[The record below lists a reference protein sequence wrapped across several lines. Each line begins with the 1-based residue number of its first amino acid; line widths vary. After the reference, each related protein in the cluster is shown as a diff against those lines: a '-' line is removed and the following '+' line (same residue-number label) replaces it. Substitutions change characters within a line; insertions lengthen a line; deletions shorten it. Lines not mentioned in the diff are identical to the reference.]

1 MRESDTLVFPRPCLS
16 MLSWLS
22 WHTVSPCN
30 DFMRLTEQQWIKK
43 TMSWCLGLG
52 GWTCMQIYKA
62 WDLDAKDSGFGPVS
76 YQQSMSVALKTTF
89 SKPATLAP
97 KSRSHRLLSH
107 WTKKPTNTHSHLA
120 FVFCQ
125 WERVQSA
132 FTPRSD
138 DSAVVRGMLLAHPL
152 WFWWKHDTRVDPQVF
167 TLFPAQRYDECW
179 RSGCWHVNSFS
190 PPLSLFRRCWVWT
203 REW

>member
-1 MRESDTLVFPRPCLS
+1 MFINVKLIVMTHCFHHV
-16 MLSWLS
+16 MISWGWQNNSEL
-22 WHTVSPCN
+22 
-30 DFMRLTEQQWIKK
+30 KK
-43 TMSWCLGLG
+43 QCLGVLVLVVG
-52 GWTCMQIYKA
+52 RACRFTKHGT
-62 WDLDAKDSGFGPVS
+62 PT
-76 YQQSMSVALKTTF
+76 LKTVVLVPSPTNNQCLLLKDNIF
-89 SKPATLAP
+89 QTSNISTQ
-97 KSRSHRLLSH
+97 LLSH

-138 DSAVVRGMLLAHPL
+138 DSAVVRGMLLAPPL

-190 PPLSLFRRCWVWT
+190 PPLSLFRRSWVWI
-203 REW
+203 REWQKILKK